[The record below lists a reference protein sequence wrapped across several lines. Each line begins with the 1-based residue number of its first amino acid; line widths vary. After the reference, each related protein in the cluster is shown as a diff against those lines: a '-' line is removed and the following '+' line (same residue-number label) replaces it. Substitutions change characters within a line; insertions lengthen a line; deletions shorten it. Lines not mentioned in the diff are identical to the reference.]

1 METKILYLLHLVIAL
16 CISTPVLAQITVSRS
31 AKQRLNGQEKDSNQ
45 QSGLYFEHTDVQ
57 FPLLEENSEPYVAY
71 YSYINR
77 ATTSIC
83 ITRVEASCGCMDVSY
98 DSKPVLPGG
107 KGTIQVTFKPKG
119 YSGTIY
125 REIFVYT
132 TQSDEVPS
140 ACLGLNGTIKPSD
153 DPWYTYHHHL
163 GAIRARQSTV
173 TFRIPKGHKNQLAEA
188 IACGNSGT
196 TTLKIAAEGLPPYLT
211 FHTLPAEIS
220 PGAEADLIF
229 VLDCNKLPD
238 LIKKETISLPVTLT
252 GVEGTDGLKAEIY
265 VILTFN

>member
-77 ATTSIC
+77 ATTSIR

-140 ACLGLNGTIKPSD
+140 ACLGLMVLSNLQTI
-153 DPWYTYHHHL
+153 L
-163 GAIRARQSTV
+163 GILIIITSEQYVHVNLQLLSAS
-173 TFRIPKGHKNQLAEA
+173 PKG
-188 IACGNSGT
+188 I
-196 TTLKIAAEGLPPYLT
+196 KINWPKP
-211 FHTLPAEIS
+211 
-220 PGAEADLIF
+220 
-229 VLDCNKLPD
+229 
-238 LIKKETISLPVTLT
+238 
-252 GVEGTDGLKAEIY
+252 
-265 VILTFN
+265 